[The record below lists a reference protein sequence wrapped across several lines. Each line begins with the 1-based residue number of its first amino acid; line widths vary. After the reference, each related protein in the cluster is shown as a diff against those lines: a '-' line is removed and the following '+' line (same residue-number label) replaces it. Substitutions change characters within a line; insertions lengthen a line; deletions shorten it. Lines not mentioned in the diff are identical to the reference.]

1 MNLVGRRRTLCFLL
15 PVTPVITQPTLLISL
30 VWVTIITGYAS
41 TLLTTFGIGVVGV
54 VWCNRHKKSCIRETL
69 NLLTNADSIT
79 IALFFGGGPA
89 YFCGGVQ
96 DLGTLNF

>member
-30 VWVTIITGYAS
+30 VWVTIITGYSS

-54 VWCNRHKKSCIRETL
+54 VWCNRHNKSCIRETL
-69 NLLTNADSIT
+69 NLLTTADSIT
-79 IALFFGGGPA
+79 IAIFLE
-89 YFCGGVQ
+89 GVQ
-96 DLGTLNF
+96 HFFVGGSKT